1 MFVHTTS
8 IKKILTIPSYIL
20 DDPNVSLGAKGLYV
34 QLYYSNNSICSLN
47 ELTSTVNSTEEELK
61 KYFQELADTG
71 YIVIKDNKC
80 DLLQKAVSSRSKNK
94 TDVEEAAVYA
104 ETVQPKKLSAYEK
117 MINLINSYSLTDNVK
132 QLLITYFEK
141 RMNKRGRFSEAE
153 DLHGYVVRAMI
164 GELVSFHLSEEDEIK
179 CIQTSIDREWFKF
192 VNPNNSSSN
201 TGGSNSIFINE
212 NIESGTY
219 TQEDIDEI
227 KRKADELESLGEK
240 GYY

>member
-47 ELTSTVNSTEEELK
+47 ELLSTVNSTEDELK

-71 YIVIKDNKC
+71 YITIKDNKC

-94 TDVEEAAVYA
+94 TDTEEAAVYA

-117 MINLINSYSLTDNVK
+117 MINMINSYSLSDNVK

-141 RMNKRGRFSEAE
+141 RMNKRGRFAEAD
-153 DLHGYVVRAMI
+153 DLHGYIVRAMI

-192 VNPNNSSSN
+192 VNPNTSSN
-201 TGGSNSIFINE
+201 NSGSNSIFINE

-219 TQEDIDEI
+219 TQDDIDEI
-227 KRKADELESLGEK
+227 KRRADELESIGEK
-240 GYY
+240 GYF